1 MPNCKAI
8 AIFGSSQAR
17 EGSPAYEEARELG
30 FLLAKSGI
38 AIVNGGYRGLM
49 EASSRGA
56 REAGGKSIGVT
67 VATFRSK
74 ANSYLTEE
82 IKMPSWKDR
91 VFKLMD
97 LADGY
102 VLFEG
107 GTGTLVE
114 FAIVWEMAEKGL
126 QTNKPIILLGK
137 CWKETVEFL
146 EKANPYIRKRSDAI
160 KFADSPED
168 VLQVLTAL

>member
-8 AIFGSSQAR
+8 AVFGSSQIK
-17 EGSPAYEEARELG
+17 EDSHAYKEARELG
-30 FLLAKSGI
+30 FLLAKNGI
-38 AIVNGGYRGLM
+38 TVINGGYRGVM

-56 REAGGKSIGVT
+56 EEAGGRSIGVT
-67 VATFRSK
+67 VATFPSK

-82 IKMPSWKDR
+82 IKMTGWKDR

-114 FAIVWEMAEKGL
+114 LAIVWEMAEKGL
-126 QTNKPIILLGK
+126 ATDKPVILLGK

-146 EKANPYIRKRSDAI
+146 EKVNPYIRKRSDSI
-160 KFADSPED
+160 KFAASPKD